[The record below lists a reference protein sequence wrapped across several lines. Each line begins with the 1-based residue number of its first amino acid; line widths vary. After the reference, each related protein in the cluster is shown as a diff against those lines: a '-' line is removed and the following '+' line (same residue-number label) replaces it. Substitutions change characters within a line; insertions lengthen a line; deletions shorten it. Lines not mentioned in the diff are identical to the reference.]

1 MPQQSARAITG
12 STIAILLAVVFIS
25 GSFVV
30 PVKVHAAPG
39 ACPSDS
45 KLLNDGPTLVF
56 GEGPGTWWGLIQGGF
71 AAAGAALD
79 TEQEQIDYLNGLF
92 GTNYS
97 DLKSL
102 KDFNLQQV
110 SAVWDQNG
118 NGYVCAFDL
127 RGTRAF
133 LHDPLSQFTF
143 FGVTDDKVAKK

>member
-1 MPQQSARAITG
+1 MSQQPARTITG
-12 STIAILLAVVFIS
+12 STIAIFIAVVFTI
-25 GSFVV
+25 GAFV
-30 PVKVHAAPG
+30 PVQVDAAPG

-45 KLLNDGPTLVF
+45 KLLNAGPTLVF
-56 GEGPGTWWGLIQGGF
+56 GEGSGTWWGLIQDGF

-92 GTNYS
+92 GTNYG

-110 SAVWDQNG
+110 SATWDQNG

-133 LHDPLSQFTF
+133 LRDPLSQFTF
-143 FGVTDDKVAKK
+143 FGVTDDRVSKK